1 MFTSILHFLL
11 FVFIGMILD
20 LIISTHYLFLSDGKK
35 VGACITVWI
44 YIIFSFL
51 ILKEIFS
58 QETLLL
64 TIAFAT
70 GSAIG
75 TLVAMLIRQKGRDKS
90 NEQKDSNHC

>member
-1 MFTSILHFLL
+1 MFVSILHFLL
-11 FVFIGMILD
+11 FMFIGMILD

-35 VGACITVWI
+35 FGACITVWF

-51 ILKEIFS
+51 ILKEIFQ

-64 TIAFAT
+64 TCAFAT

-75 TLVAMLIRQKGRDKS
+75 TLIAMLIRQHGKNK
-90 NEQKDSNHC
+90 EVKKCE